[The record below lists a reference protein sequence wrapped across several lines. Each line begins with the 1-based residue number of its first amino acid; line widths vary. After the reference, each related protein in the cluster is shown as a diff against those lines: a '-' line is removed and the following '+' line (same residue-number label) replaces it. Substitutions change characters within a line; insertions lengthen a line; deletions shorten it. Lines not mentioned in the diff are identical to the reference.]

1 MDKENKII
9 IILLLVMGL
18 LIGSLNK
25 STFYF
30 FNNETKN
37 IAIKETIDPMEDYL
51 IGVIA
56 CEMPASFN
64 EETLKSQAIASRT
77 YAYFLKSKNIEP
89 TNDTR
94 TQCLITKEKM
104 QSIWKEDFDTY
115 YNKIKSAVE
124 STKNLVLKYDGEIIP
139 AYYFSMS
146 NGYTENSASV
156 FSESYPY
163 LQSVSSEYEKEN
175 RNFQKEI
182 TISKAEFCNKLGITC
197 NDIII
202 SNVKR
207 NSTNRVDS
215 ILINEKAFTGIEVR
229 KLLGLRST
237 DFVIEINE
245 NDVNITTNG
254 YGHGVGM
261 SQYGANYLANHGF
274 NYEYILKYY
283 YKDVIISSIN

>member
-9 IILLLVMGL
+9 IILILVICL

-25 STFYF
+25 STSYF

-37 IAIKETIDPMEDYL
+37 IVIKETSDPMEDYL

-104 QSIWKEDFDTY
+104 KSIWKEDYDFY

-124 STKNLVLKYDGEIIP
+124 STKNLVLKYDGKIIP

-146 NGYTENSASV
+146 NGYTENSTSV
-156 FSESYPY
+156 FSLS
-163 LQSVSSEYEKEN
+163 
-175 RNFQKEI
+175 
-182 TISKAEFCNKLGITC
+182 
-197 NDIII
+197 
-202 SNVKR
+202 
-207 NSTNRVDS
+207 
-215 ILINEKAFTGIEVR
+215 LIHI
-229 KLLGLRST
+229 
-237 DFVIEINE
+237 
-245 NDVNITTNG
+245 
-254 YGHGVGM
+254 
-261 SQYGANYLANHGF
+261 
-274 NYEYILKYY
+274 
-283 YKDVIISSIN
+283 

>member
-9 IILLLVMGL
+9 IILILVICF

-30 FNNETKN
+30 FNNETRN
-37 IAIKETIDPMEDYL
+37 TVIKETSDPMEDYL

-77 YAYFLKSKNIEP
+77 YAYFLKSKNIDP

-104 QSIWKEDFDTY
+104 KSIWKDDYDFY

-124 STKNLVLKYDGEIIP
+124 STKNLVLKYDGKIIP

-146 NGYTENSASV
+146 NGYTENSTSV

-163 LQSVSSEYEKEN
+163 LQSVSSE
-175 RNFQKEI
+175 
-182 TISKAEFCNKLGITC
+182 
-197 NDIII
+197 
-202 SNVKR
+202 
-207 NSTNRVDS
+207 
-215 ILINEKAFTGIEVR
+215 
-229 KLLGLRST
+229 
-237 DFVIEINE
+237 
-245 NDVNITTNG
+245 
-254 YGHGVGM
+254 
-261 SQYGANYLANHGF
+261 
-274 NYEYILKYY
+274 
-283 YKDVIISSIN
+283 

>member
-9 IILLLVMGL
+9 IILLLVIGL

-25 STFYF
+25 SAFYF

-104 QSIWKEDFDTY
+104 QSIWKENFDTY

-124 STKNLVLKYDGEIIP
+124 STKNLVLKYEGEVIP

-163 LQSVSSEYEKEN
+163 LQSVSSDYEKEN

-182 TISKAEFCNKLGITC
+182 TISKEKFCNKLGIIC

-237 DFVIEINE
+237 DFVIEITE
-245 NDVNITTNG
+245 NDVNITTYG

-261 SQYGANYLANHGF
+261 SQYGANYLANRGF